1 MTISEKLTLVSQNE
15 GKVFNSGKDV
25 GYSEGFNV
33 GYDEGHT
40 QGFDEGQ
47 ARGSAEGWQQGLD
60 EGIVIGKE
68 QQYDLFWDAFQ
79 QNGTKTYYSHVFRSE
94 QWNEITFKPKYP
106 IRPIHAA
113 YMLYSSL
120 FAGDLTQN
128 VILDFSR
135 CENITYCFYN
145 APNITRIGEVDAR
158 MVGDFSY
165 VFSYCTRLEKI
176 DLVRLK
182 NDGSQGMTA
191 TFNGCYALKDVLFD
205 GTIGQTVSFQ
215 NCTSLSKDSITSIIN
230 ALSSSVSGNSVSL
243 SKDAV
248 IEAFR
253 SGENL
258 LLKPY
263 VDSTK
268 VVNGIT
274 FTDNGDGTIT
284 ANGTATADATF
295 NVKVFK
301 TTPNDSFALVGCP
314 VGGSASTYYIAYEG
328 YGRDYG
334 NGVMWDGS
342 RDFWDTVTIV
352 IKNGTK
358 VSNLKFA
365 PQINNINEWKAL
377 IAKKS
382 NWTINLL

>member
-1 MTISEKLTLVSQNE
+1 MSSNVSYFLAEIAKKLPW
-15 GKVFNSGKDV
+15 VFNSG
-25 GYSEGFNV
+25 SEVEYN
-33 GYDEGHT
+33 
-40 QGFDEGQ
+40 
-47 ARGSAEGWQQGLD
+47 R
-60 EGIVIGKE
+60 
-68 QQYDLFWDAFQ
+68 FWDAFQ
-79 QNGTKTYYSHVFRSE
+79 QNGAKTHYSHVFRSE
-94 QWNEITFKPKYP
+94 QWNEITFKPKYL

-128 VILDFSR
+128 AELDFSQ

-145 APNITRIGEVDAR
+145 MPNVTRIGEVDAS
-158 MVGDFSY
+158 VAGDFSN

-176 DLVRLK
+176 DLIKLK
-182 NDGSQGMTA
+182 GDGSQAMTA
-191 TFNGCYALKDVLFD
+191 TFNGCYALRDVLFE
-205 GTIGQTVSFQ
+205 GAIGQTVSFQ
-215 NCTSLSKDSITSIIN
+215 NCTLLSKASIISIIN
-230 ALSSSVSGNSVSL
+230 ALKAEANGNSVSL

-253 SGENL
+253 SRENL
-258 LLKPY
+258 LTKPY

-268 VVNGIT
+268 EVNGIM
-274 FTDNGDGTIT
+274 FTDNGDGTFT
-284 ANGTATADATF
+284 ANGTASADATF

-301 TTPNDSFALVGCP
+301 TTPTDSFALVGCP
-314 VGGSASTYYIAYEG
+314 AGGSASTYYIAYEG

-365 PQINNINEWKAL
+365 PQINYINEWKER
-377 IAKKS
+377 IATKS

>member
-15 GKVFNSGKDV
+15 EKVFNSGKNM

-135 CENITYCFYN
+135 CENIVYCFYN
-145 APNITRIGEVDAR
+145 MPNVTRIGAVDASKA
-158 MVGDFSY
+158 GDFSN
-165 VFSYCTRLEKI
+165 VFAFCNSLEKI
-176 DLVRLK
+176 DLIKLK
-182 NDGSQGMTA
+182 SDGSQAMTA
-191 TFNGCYALKDVLFD
+191 TFNRCYALRDVLFD
-205 GTIGQTVSFQ
+205 GAIGQTVSFQ
-215 NCTSLSKDSITSIIN
+215 DCTSLSKASIVSIIK
-230 ALSSSVSGNSVSL
+230 ALYSDASGKTLTL
-243 SKDAV
+243 SKTAV
-248 IEAFR
+248 NAIDW
-253 SGENL
+253 SGTVIDGVTYNTFDEIATNA
-258 LLKPY
+258 KP
-263 VDSTK
+263 
-268 VVNGIT
+268 
-274 FTDNGDGTIT
+274 DG
-284 ANGTATADATF
+284 
-295 NVKVFK
+295 
-301 TTPNDSFALVGCP
+301 
-314 VGGSASTYYIAYEG
+314 
-328 YGRDYG
+328 
-334 NGVMWDGS
+334 
-342 RDFWDTVTIV
+342 
-352 IKNGTK
+352 
-358 VSNLKFA
+358 
-365 PQINNINEWKAL
+365 WKISL
-377 IAKKS
+377 M
-382 NWTINLL
+382 